1 MEPHE
6 ETSRCFS
13 PFLKWFALTFMYSD
27 PYLHFVYWF
36 WSSFVFCLSFFHQLG
51 CIYWICVLG
60 WFCSCIVLR
69 VTSLSL
75 SLCISLSV
83 SLCISLSLSLSFP
96 TPLPLLCP
104 PPLPPSSPT
113 PLPLSISRFFTNVY
127 CKHVYSVDFYHTSCM
142 AHCVGGCDEWCEQ
155 ERFPQHS
162 AWMDWPVAVDAD
174 VLICTVCLPLSWVS
188 CSILVLLF
196 LFHTNH

>member
-75 SLCISLSV
+75 SLCISLS
-83 SLCISLSLSLSFP
+83 LSLSASLSHSLSPSLLHCLSSAPPPPPFLPHP
-96 TPLPLLCP
+96 TPSLYLPLLYQRVLQTC
-104 PPLPPSSPT
+104 L
-113 PLPLSISRFFTNVY
+113 LSRFLPHKLYGALCRWLRWMVRTG
-127 CKHVYSVDFYHTSCM
+127 
-142 AHCVGGCDEWCEQ
+142 A
-155 ERFPQHS
+155 FPS
-162 AWMDWPVAVDAD
+162 A
-174 VLICTVCLPLSWVS
+174 
-188 CSILVLLF
+188 
-196 LFHTNH
+196 